1 MPAGGERVAND
12 RLRALYERKGTDPVV
27 IEERHPE
34 RADGV
39 CASENLGAGRQ
50 RDRIAGARRN
60 DDGASARLATVLKH
74 VEDFL
79 AEVTALVKSDTDR
92 IEGGFM
98 GEQLAVEINA
108 NSRQKCIETEP
119 REGLFG
125 ARDTSANASARPTAT
140 VAGISARHHA
150 GEVAGHE
157 AVQPGRSPKEVPA
170 TSVPVARPANAVEM
184 AVVIDRDR
192 VPGYR
197 PLPCGDPWKTWTHR
211 THCQSAKP
219 GNRKDPS
226 LFRRLATIAG
236 ANALPRFVGSQEELD
251 AAAQEFKEAGVDLV
265 AVAGGD
271 GTNGRVIG
279 ALRGPYGDASMPTI
293 AFLRG
298 GTMNTVANGIGV
310 ARRSS
315 RGAPSARRRRPRP
328 AFDAEDEPSGQ
339 PSIFPGSL
347 QNRSKA
353 AAAALGPRSPLGNG
367 RLGFLAGTGAV
378 YNFLRTYYRTEDP
391 TALTGAD
398 VLVRSALGTVFPRFA
413 ATTQEVTA
421 GWNGA
426 VAFGEGDLWESQ
438 RWLSVLV
445 GTVPQIGL
453 GFRPFPLAL
462 ARRDRFHVI
471 GIHGDA
477 AALAGALPRIR
488 LGLRFGPTVAR
499 DGYTREAIFRSDAHE
514 TGFMLDGDL
523 LDHDGPVTVM
533 LGPEVPLAI

>member
-1 MPAGGERVAND
+1 
-12 RLRALYERKGTDPVV
+12 
-27 IEERHPE
+27 
-34 RADGV
+34 
-39 CASENLGAGRQ
+39 
-50 RDRIAGARRN
+50 
-60 DDGASARLATVLKH
+60 
-74 VEDFL
+74 
-79 AEVTALVKSDTDR
+79 
-92 IEGGFM
+92 M
-98 GEQLAVEINA
+98 G
-108 NSRQKCIETEP
+108 
-119 REGLFG
+119 
-125 ARDTSANASARPTAT
+125 
-140 VAGISARHHA
+140 
-150 GEVAGHE
+150 
-157 AVQPGRSPKEVPA
+157 QPGRIGLIASRL
-170 TSVPVARPANAVEM
+170 SR
-184 AVVIDRDR
+184 
-192 VPGYR
+192 
-197 PLPCGDPWKTWTHR
+197 
-211 THCQSAKP
+211 

-226 LFRRLATIAG
+226 LFRRLAALAG
-236 ANALPRFVGSQEELD
+236 GNAIPRFVGSQEELD
-251 AAAQEFKEAGVDLV
+251 AAAAEFKAAGVDLV

-279 ALRGPYGDASMPTI
+279 ALRGPYGDAAMPTV

-310 ARRSS
+310 PRRSPEALLRRVVAAHAS
-315 RGAPSARRRRPRP
+315 GKVPITVARTLDVRAVKP

-347 QNRSKA
+347 EKKPA
-353 AAAALGPRSPLGNG
+353 PALGPRSPLGNG

-398 VLVRSALGTVFPRFA
+398 VLLRSALGTVFPRFS
-413 ATTQEVTA
+413 ATTREVAA
-421 GWNGA
+421 GWDGA
-426 VAFGEGDLWESQ
+426 VDLGNGDRWESR
-438 RWLSVLV
+438 RWLSVLL

-523 LDHDGPVTVM
+523 LDHDGPVTVL

>member
-1 MPAGGERVAND
+1 M
-12 RLRALYERKGTDPVV
+12 GTP
-27 IEERHPE
+27 
-34 RADGV
+34 G
-39 CASENLGAGRQ
+39 
-50 RDRIAGARRN
+50 
-60 DDGASARLATVLKH
+60 K
-74 VEDFL
+74 
-79 AEVTALVKSDTDR
+79 
-92 IEGGFM
+92 
-98 GEQLAVEINA
+98 
-108 NSRQKCIETEP
+108 
-119 REGLFG
+119 
-125 ARDTSANASARPTAT
+125 
-140 VAGISARHHA
+140 
-150 GEVAGHE
+150 
-157 AVQPGRSPKEVPA
+157 PGRIGLIASRL
-170 TSVPVARPANAVEM
+170 SR
-184 AVVIDRDR
+184 
-192 VPGYR
+192 
-197 PLPCGDPWKTWTHR
+197 
-211 THCQSAKP
+211 

-251 AAAQEFKEAGVDLV
+251 AAAEEFKEAGVDLV

-310 ARRSS
+310 ARRSPEALL
-315 RGAPSARRRRPRP
+315 RRVVAAQEAGKVPITVARTLDVRAVKP

-347 QNRSKA
+347 QNRSKT